1 LKLKCLREDV
11 LGKRVW
17 RASLVFLGLAALLVT
32 AFTLEADLGFPAATT
47 LRIATAAAC
56 LVFIYQIG
64 EKAFPGER
72 WPRVALA
79 FALMVNVGVFFTPLV
94 ERPPSRGELMLF
106 ALPDTIVVLV
116 AWLAA
121 LLSTGP
127 AADDHQRA
135 VRQQLI
141 LGLIIAVAVCAT
153 LFSLI
158 LIQPQS
164 RP

>member
-1 LKLKCLREDV
+1 MLKCSWEDA
-11 LGKRVW
+11 LSNRVW
-17 RASLVFLGLAALLVT
+17 RVILVFLGLVALLVM

-64 EKAFPGER
+64 GKAFPGER
-72 WPRVALA
+72 WPRIALA
-79 FALMVNVGVFFTPLV
+79 FAVIVNVGVFFTPLV
-94 ERPPSRGELMLF
+94 DRPPSRGELMLF

-116 AWLAA
+116 AWLTA

-141 LGLIIAVAVCAT
+141 LGLVIAVAVCAT

-164 RP
+164 HL